1 MADEQ
6 KQELSVREKARLDRL
21 ARVQQEQNQGRV
33 RVVPRDDMRALLKHP
48 TGDIGFLAT
57 GGAEWPDDAFT
68 RRRIEDGSVTLEQQ
82 QQPDAQASKRGRT
95 PPESGGAPAA

>member
-33 RVVPRDDMRALLKHP
+33 RVVPRDDMRAILKHP
-48 TGDIGFLAT
+48 IGDIGFPAT

-68 RRRIEDGSVTLEQQ
+68 RRRIEDGSVTLEQ
-82 QQPDAQASKRGRT
+82 ASSKRERT
-95 PPESGGAPAA
+95 PPSGSAPAA